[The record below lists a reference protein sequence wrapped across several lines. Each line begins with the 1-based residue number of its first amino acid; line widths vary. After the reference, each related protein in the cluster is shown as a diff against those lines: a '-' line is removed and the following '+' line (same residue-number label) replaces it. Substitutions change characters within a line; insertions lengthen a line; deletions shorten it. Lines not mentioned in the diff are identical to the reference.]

1 MKRLKWLFL
10 AALLLP
16 LSALAAETTLVV
28 ELTTGQT
35 ANYVLQDKPVLTI
48 EGTLLRIKTES
59 VQTDYERSQV
69 KRFYFTGD
77 HTGLKETLK
86 DALVYKQTDADHL
99 EISGLS
105 QSDRITVCDMA
116 GRQCGS
122 ISRSGDTA
130 TISLSG
136 QQKGVYLVRVG
147 KSQTIKIVKK

>member
-1 MKRLKWLFL
+1 MKRLKMLFL

>member
-1 MKRLKWLFL
+1 MLFL

-105 QSDRITVCDMA
+105 Q
-116 GRQCGS
+116 
-122 ISRSGDTA
+122 ISHSGNTA
-130 TISLSG
+130 IVSLSG
-136 QQKGVYLVRVG
+136 QQRGVYLIRVG
-147 KSQTIKIVKK
+147 KSQTIKFVKK

>member
-1 MKRLKWLFL
+1 MKRLKILFL

-35 ANYVLQDKPVLTI
+35 ASYVLQDKPVLTI
-48 EGTLLRIKTES
+48 EDTLLKIKTET
-59 VQTDYERSQV
+59 VQTDYERSLV

-77 HTGLKETLK
+77 FTGLKETTK
-86 DALVYKQTDADHL
+86 VALVYKQTDADHL

-122 ISRSGDTA
+122 ISHSGNTA
-130 TISLSG
+130 IVSLSG
-136 QQKGVYLVRVG
+136 QQRGVYLIRVG
-147 KSQTIKIVKK
+147 KSQTIKFVKK

>member
-1 MKRLKWLFL
+1 M

-16 LSALAAETTLVV
+16 LSVLAAETTLIV

-35 ANYVLQDKPVLTI
+35 ASYVLQDKPVLTM
-48 EGTLLRIKTES
+48 EGTLLKITTET
-59 VQTDYERSQV
+59 VQTDYERSLV

-77 HTGLKETLK
+77 FTDVKEALKET
-86 DALVYKQTDADHL
+86 LVYKQTDADHL

-122 ISRSGDTA
+122 ISHSGNTA
-130 TISLSG
+130 IVSLSG
-136 QQKGVYLVRVG
+136 RQRGVYLIRVG
-147 KSQTIKIVKK
+147 KSQTIKFVKK

>member
-1 MKRLKWLFL
+1 MKRLKMLFL

-35 ANYVLQDKPVLTI
+35 ASYVLQDKPVLTI
-48 EGTLLRIKTES
+48 EGTLLKIKTET

-99 EISGLS
+99 EINGLS
-105 QSDRITVCDMA
+105 QGDRIMVCDMA

>member
-1 MKRLKWLFL
+1 MRKLRWLFM

-16 LSALAAETTLVV
+16 LSVLAAETTLIV

-35 ANYVLQDKPVLTI
+35 ASYVLQDKPVLTM
-48 EGTLLRIKTES
+48 EGTLLKITTET
-59 VQTDYERSQV
+59 VQTDYERSLV

-77 HTGLKETLK
+77 FTDVKEALKET
-86 DALVYKQTDADHL
+86 LVYKQTDADHL

-105 QSDRITVCDMA
+105 QGDRIMVCDMA

>member
-48 EGTLLRIKTES
+48 EG
-59 VQTDYERSQV
+59 
-69 KRFYFTGD
+69 D

-86 DALVYKQTDADHL
+86 DALVYRQTDADHL

-105 QSDRITVCDMA
+105 QGDRIMVCDMA

>member
-1 MKRLKWLFL
+1 MKRLKMLFL

-136 QQKGVYLVRVG
+136 QQRGVYLVRVG
-147 KSQTIKIVKK
+147 KSQTIKFVKK